1 MFLSD
6 HLVIDSNIW
15 MHGDYD
21 AFFQLLEKILRKAN
35 RKIIIYGVQFDEI
48 CNIKSSHEYGS
59 QKSKRARL
67 AINRIEN
74 FQKNEILKIETVSI
88 KSERWAY
95 ADPVVL
101 KLLISLSKESHSVV
115 FISNDKELRIR
126 ARELVR
132 SGQATTQVIGIEE
145 IENDIALGV

>member
-1 MFLSD
+1 
-6 HLVIDSNIW
+6 

-132 SGQATTQVIGIEE
+132 IGQATTQVIGIEE